1 MLNSQ
6 APHSAPTSRQHN
18 HDDAKH
24 RHDSHGHGHNYDH
37 SYNHRDKQE
46 RGPNAPLGQKGK
58 ASYRPERKLAS
69 ERPAASERVQ
79 HIFGPNA
86 PQGEPNYESTLQGS
100 RPTQAAGSRPSPYS
114 RSPRYAHERER
125 DDMDNPRYH
134 ERRSAD
140 EYRGSGERRFE
151 GRNGSGGHGSSGGGG
166 GGSGAHKALHI
177 VTGAASRAAAAQ
189 IMEAVQSGMSL
200 TEAFPLYEEGLDQRD
215 QAFVHEIVY
224 GSLRQRRLLMH
235 TLQPMFEHKLTERHR
250 IVQNLLLTALYQL
263 VFMRIPAHGV
273 VSATVSACGACGRK
287 AFAPLVNAILRR
299 FLRAGAEL
307 SHSDQPMV
315 EYSFPDWLGTQLQ
328 EAYGEQYIAI
338 MQQSNIK
345 APLFL
350 RVENSK
356 IATADYLKQLQEHE
370 IAASPCAFSP
380 CAIKL
385 EVPTNVTSIPG
396 FNEGLCTV
404 QDLSAQLAVP
414 LLQLNKGQKQ
424 RVLDCCCAPG
434 GKTAHILD
442 FNPEAQVVALDVDAS
457 RLRQTRT
464 TLERLGRLP
473 RGKHDHEQAHKAAVT
488 LAEGDAQ
495 NLSTLEGQFD
505 RILVDAPCSGTG
517 VIRRHPDIKWLR
529 RAKDIPN
536 LVQTQAQILDAAYD
550 KLAPD
555 GILLYTTCS
564 ILPAENSEQIKAFLE
579 RHPQAHLLPFT
590 IGEQEYTTYQRLPGD
605 DEGDGFFYARIH
617 KPLAS

>member
-6 APHSAPTSRQHN
+6 APKGAPTSHQHDHVN
-18 HDDAKH
+18 ANSTHKHD
-24 RHDSHGHGHNYDH
+24 RHDYSPKHSIKAPHAPQNTSH
-37 SYNHRDKQE
+37 SSPKR
-46 RGPNAPLGQKGK
+46 K
-58 ASYRPERKLAS
+58 ANIEHC
-69 ERPAASERVQ
+69 AAAERVQ
-79 HIFGPNA
+79 RVFSSHT
-86 PQGEPNYESTLQGS
+86 PQGKINYEGTASIQGS
-100 RPTQAAGSRPSPYS
+100 RPCQATSSRPSPYS
-114 RSPRYAHERER
+114 HSPHNARAHNHERELEQEQ
-125 DDMDNPRYH
+125 DDMDASHYRKHQYASKH
-134 ERRSAD
+134 RDATERRS
-140 EYRGSGERRFE
+140 
-151 GRNGSGGHGSSGGGG
+151 SSY
-166 GGSGAHKALHI
+166 ANKALHI

-200 TEAFPLYEEGLDQRD
+200 NEAFPLYEKDLDQRD
-215 QAFVHEIVY
+215 LAFVHEIVY
-224 GSLRQRRLLMH
+224 GTLRQRRLLMH
-235 TLQPMFEHKLTERHR
+235 TLQPMFEHKITERHR

-273 VSATVSACGACGRK
+273 VSTTVSACGTCGRK

-299 FLRAGAEL
+299 FLRAGAKL
-307 SHSDQPMV
+307 NHSDQAMV
-315 EYSFPDWLGTQLQ
+315 EHSFPDWLGTQLQ
-328 EAYGEQYIAI
+328 EAYGEQYITI
-338 MQQSNIK
+338 MQQLNIK

-356 IATADYLKQLQEHE
+356 IDTEDYIKKLQEHK
-370 IAASPCAFSP
+370 IVAYPCALSP

-385 EVPTNVTSIPG
+385 EVPINVTTIPG

-414 LLQLNKGQKQ
+414 LLQLTKGQKQ
-424 RVLDCCCAPG
+424 RILDCCSAPG

-442 FNPEAQVVALDVDAS
+442 LNPAAQVVALDIDAS
-457 RLRQTRT
+457 RLRQTRS

-473 RGKHDHEQAHKAAVT
+473 RGKHDHEQAHKAAII

-495 NLSTLEGQFD
+495 NLSNLKEQFD

-529 RAKDIPN
+529 RAKDIPT
-536 LVQTQAQILDAAYD
+536 LVQTQAKILDSAYD
-550 KLAPD
+550 KLALD

-564 ILPAENSEQIKAFLE
+564 ILPAENDEQIKAFLE
-579 RHPQAHLLPFT
+579 RHPQAQLLPFT
-590 IGEQEYTTYQRLPGD
+590 IGEHKYTTYQRLPGD